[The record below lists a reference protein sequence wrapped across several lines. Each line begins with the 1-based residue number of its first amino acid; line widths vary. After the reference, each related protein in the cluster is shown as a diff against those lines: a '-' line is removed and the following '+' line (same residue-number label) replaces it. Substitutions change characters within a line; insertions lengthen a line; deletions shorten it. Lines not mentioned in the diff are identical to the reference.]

1 MGYGVSTGRLE
12 EKCGWVFCFE
22 SPAKDVFEDP
32 GTGGKNLVSEPV
44 GGFLVDLSLVEAGC
58 QPPPKF
64 METVGDKAKNGNIN
78 KDPIL
83 VLDFQFLLNLF

>member
-1 MGYGVSTGRLE
+1 VGYGVSTGRLE

-58 QPPPKF
+58 QPPPELVKSI
-64 METVGDKAKNGNIN
+64 GDDAKKGSI
-78 KDPIL
+78 KKGP
-83 VLDFQFLLNLF
+83 VLIIDLQ